1 MFEIWYSARNTLLQ
15 SSVSDRDHGR
25 LAQSLMPPNISLN
38 FYGQSI
44 FRCEWQYIQTTF
56 TTLGFE
62 TQFSMLSIERSL
74 MDINPSHTN
83 DSFPI
88 VGIQMMWF
96 QHINWRLSHNAHHSD
111 C

>member
-1 MFEIWYSARNTLLQ
+1 MFEIWCSALNTLLRLF
-15 SSVSDRDHGR
+15 VSDPDHGR
-25 LAQSLMPPNISLN
+25 RVQLHTPPNTSLD
-38 FYGQSI
+38 FSDQSI

-74 MDINPSHTN
+74 MDINQSPMN

-88 VGIQMMWF
+88 VGIQMM
-96 QHINWRLSHNAHHSD
+96 
-111 C
+111 

>member
-1 MFEIWYSARNTLLQ
+1 MFEIWCSARNTLLQ

-25 LAQSLMPPNISLN
+25 RVQSLTPPNTSLD
-38 FYGQSI
+38 FYDQSI

-62 TQFSMLSIERSL
+62 TQFSMLSIERSP
-74 MDINPSHTN
+74 MDINLLPMN

-88 VGIQMMWF
+88 VGIHMM
-96 QHINWRLSHNAHHSD
+96 
-111 C
+111 